1 MNSVEYLQHVARATK
16 QNEEERHSS
25 FSHVALLQY
34 NVEGHLLQEGP
45 VLVVMALLVI
55 VYSQFL
61 HLSELE

>member
-1 MNSVEYLQHVARATK
+1 MNSVENLHHVARAK

-25 FSHVALLQY
+25 FSHVALQY